1 MAYRANLFAATVCNT
16 VRPMLWT
23 VVLSCLPVRPVCV
36 VGVLRQNGYRWIKM
50 PLSRDRCRSR
60 PKRHCVIHG
69 DPAPP
74 PDAHNPAIFG
84 PCLLWPKGWMG
95 QDATWYGDR
104 HRSMPHCVRW
114 DPAPP
119 RKGAQQPPT
128 FGSRLLWSNGCPS
141 QQLLNSWAG

>member
-95 QDATWYGDR
+95 QDATWYGGIGLTIYGLRQSRINRGSYVLWPNGWMDQ
-104 HRSMPHCVRW
+104 
-114 DPAPP
+114 DPS
-119 RKGAQQPPT
+119 Q
-128 FGSRLLWSNGCPS
+128 GSR
-141 QQLLNSWAG
+141 